1 MPNTANVKSN
11 FFLEFPAST
20 IAPIIG
26 ALIAIKSPTN
36 ELADPMIKVLS
47 ASGKSDAQ

>member
-1 MPNTANVKSN
+1 MPNIANVKSS
-11 FFLEFPAST
+11 FFLELPASA
-20 IAPIIG
+20 IAPITG

-36 ELADPMIKVLS
+36 ELADPIIKVLS